1 MNDYPTE
8 EELNRMIEELEREQ
22 LYAPK
27 HLRKTIF
34 LKRRKKKKEGT
45 KMFSRFPFVCI
56 RSRWQWEWLL
66 LFYWYL

>member
-27 HLRKTIF
+27 HLKEDILFKARKIE
-34 LKRRKKKKEGT
+34 KRRNKNG
-45 KMFSRFPFVCI
+45 P
-56 RSRWQWEWLL
+56 
-66 LFYWYL
+66 